1 MQRRTCGPFVM
12 RADERK
18 RIAMHDV
25 ARTREERG
33 ALEIRVPTDV
43 VDVQVREKDDVD
55 LVARNAEA
63 AERLGQLAFVL
74 RGPAPQPGWADPR
87 VDEDGHA
94 SRADEVARAR
104 QPPAPA
110 RKEVGIEHSVRLPGV
125 CRYLRVR
132 VRVLGDQPDG
142 VGNREELDLAD

>member
-1 MQRRTCGPFVM
+1 MRAFVM
-12 RADERK
+12 GADERK
-18 RIAMHDV
+18 RVAMHDV

-43 VDVQVREKDDVD
+43 VDVQVREKHDVD

-63 AERLGQLAFVL
+63 SERLGQLPLVL
-74 RGPAPQPGWADPR
+74 RGPAPQPGWADPG
-87 VDEDGHA
+87 VDEDGHV

-104 QPPAPA
+104 QPPARA
-110 RKEVGIEHSVRLPGV
+110 HEEVGVERPVRLPGV
-125 CRYLRVR
+125 GRHLRVR

-142 VGNREELDLAD
+142 VGNREQLDLAD